1 MGVYPPESVLPRLIQ
16 TCLVALLMAASP
28 MMAPAQN
35 AAITVNR
42 SEMIRIL
49 SELPNAM
56 PIRQDLQSLGFA
68 GPNLELAVTQAGS
81 FYKDPIIAGYIA
93 DRVIAAYTDPN
104 AVVEAQGLIWPM
116 ISRGMGHVSLKE
128 LRYYYSV
135 EQAMINAMPIR
146 DCGQAMRGQLSDKQF
161 SDALSRMAARL
172 DTDALKEFYRIE
184 FKAAQLGAKRSAVA
198 LSEAQKRKAGAAID
212 VQLESLLQS
221 EPDAERLRGVMKN
234 LDRARNKDA
243 CRVGRLFYTAV
254 LTLPQ
259 ADQRNGLLLLGQP

>member
-1 MGVYPPESVLPRLIQ
+1 MM
-16 TCLVALLMAASP
+16 ALSPLMAW
-28 MMAPAQN
+28 AQN

-49 SELPNAM
+49 GDLPSAM
-56 PIRQDLQSLGFA
+56 PIRQDLQSLGFEGA
-68 GPNLELAVTQAGS
+68 NLELAVAQAGS
-81 FYKDPIIAGYIA
+81 FYKDPVIAGYIA
-93 DRVIAAYTDPN
+93 DRVIAAYTDPS

-116 ISRGMGHVSLKE
+116 ISRGMGHVSLSE

-135 EQAMINAMPIR
+135 EQAMINAMSIR
-146 DCGQAMRGQLSDKQF
+146 DCGQAMRGEFSDKQF

-184 FKAAQLGAKRSAVA
+184 FKAAQLGAKRGAA
-198 LSEAQKRKAGAAID
+198 RLTEAQKRAAGAAID
-212 VQLESLLQS
+212 VRLEALLQS
-221 EPDAERLRGVMKN
+221 EPDAERLRGVMLN

-243 CRVGRLFYTAV
+243 CRIGRLFYTAV

-259 ADQRNGLLLLGQP
+259 GDQRNGLLLLGQP